1 MIRFA
6 ALFVAAF
13 ALACAGAVQAQVT
26 VSRSPATAPVL
37 GNTVRGSTTSVF
49 SISSTGA
56 VTRLSG
62 SAIRLS
68 TASVTVPTITIY
80 CGVLSCITRRM
91 RVTIAPAGGSGDATI
106 NKFRVSNLSGASY
119 YSAAPA
125 EASSLTF
132 DLNAV
137 GYLNSATFKLAMDTE
152 LAAGPSSGVETFNY
166 TVTATLL

>member
-1 MIRFA
+1 MNRLA
-6 ALFVAAF
+6 ALVAGVMAF
-13 ALACAGAVQAQVT
+13 AFASAAQAQVT

-37 GNTVRGSTTSVF
+37 GNTVRGSTTTVF
-49 SISSTGA
+49 SISNTGA

-80 CGVLSCITRRM
+80 CGVLGCITRRM
-91 RVTIAPAGGSGDATI
+91 RVTIAPAGGSGNATI
-106 NKFRVSNLSGASY
+106 TKFRVSSLSGASY
-119 YSAAPA
+119 YSGAPA
-125 EASSLTF
+125 EASSITF

-152 LAAGPSSGVETFNY
+152 LAAGQASGVETFNY